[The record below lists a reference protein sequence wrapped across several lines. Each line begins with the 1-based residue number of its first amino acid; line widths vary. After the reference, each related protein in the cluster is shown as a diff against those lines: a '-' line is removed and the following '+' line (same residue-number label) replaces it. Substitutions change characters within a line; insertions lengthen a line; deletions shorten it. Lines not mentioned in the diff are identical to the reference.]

1 MVQADQQPIRRK
13 KKLGSYPYISVV
25 FSISLALIVIGLFGL
40 LLLHTQKLTR
50 LIKQNIEVQIY
61 LDKSISENNIVRL
74 QNILSNSDFIS
85 KNEEGLPL
93 VFISKEEAAE
103 QFMDET
109 EEDFTDFLG
118 DNPLRD
124 AFVIK
129 IAEEY
134 QDTESLAQIKTELE
148 KLQGVFEVTYL
159 ESLVNSINQNTA
171 KISLVLLAFALLMVA
186 IVVVLINNTIKLA
199 LFSQRFLIR
208 SMQLV
213 GAKASFIQW
222 PFLKRSILHGVFS
235 GALASLMLYAI
246 LNYANQKIEG
256 LAQLQNDLEIYGLF
270 GMIILL
276 GALIAFIT
284 TFRSIRKYLKMSL
297 DELY

>member
-1 MVQADQQPIRRK
+1 MAIMEETKYRKK
-13 KKLGSYPYISVV
+13 KKLGSYPYLSVV
-25 FSISLALIVIGLFGL
+25 FSITLALIVIGLFGL
-40 LLLHTQKLTR
+40 LLLHTQKLTH

-61 LDKSISENNIVRL
+61 LDKDISENNIVRL

-85 KNEEGLPL
+85 RDHGDSA
-93 VFISKEEAAE
+93 VIFISKEEAAK
-103 QFMDET
+103 QFISET
-109 EEDFTDFLG
+109 QENFTDFLD

-129 IAEEY
+129 ISEKY
-134 QDTESLAQIKTELE
+134 QDVESLSEIKAELE
-148 KLQGVFEVTYL
+148 KLQGVFEVIYL

-171 KISLVLLAFALLMVA
+171 KISLVLFAFVILMLT

-222 PFLKRSILHGVFS
+222 PFLKRSIWHGLFS
-235 GALASLMLYAI
+235 GALASLLLYGVM
-246 LNYANQKIEG
+246 NYANRKIEG
-256 LAQLQNDLEIYGLF
+256 LAQLQNNLEIFGLF
-270 GMIILL
+270 GLIILL
-276 GALIAFIT
+276 GAIIAFIT
-284 TFRSIRKYLKMSL
+284 TFRSIKRYLRLSL

>member
-1 MVQADQQPIRRK
+1 MVQSEQTTLRRK
-13 KKLGSYPYISVV
+13 KKLGSYPYVSVV
-25 FSISLALIVIGLFGL
+25 FSITLALIVIGLLGL

-50 LIKQNIEVQIY
+50 LIRQNIEVQIY

-74 QNILSNSDFIS
+74 QNILSNSDFVS
-85 KNEEGLPL
+85 KNEEEPELT
-93 VFISKEEAAE
+93 FISKEEAAR

-118 DNPLRD
+118 ENPLRD

-129 IAEEY
+129 VAEEY
-134 QDTESLAQIKTELE
+134 QDTESLTTIKTELE

-171 KISLVLLAFALLMVA
+171 KISLILLAFAALMVT

-222 PFLKRSILHGVFS
+222 PFLKRSIWHGVFS
-235 GALASLMLYAI
+235 GALASLMLYLI
-246 LNYANQKIEG
+246 LNYANRKIEG
-256 LAQLQNDLEIYGLF
+256 LSQLQNDLEIYGLF
-270 GMIILL
+270 LVIVGL
-276 GALIAFIT
+276 GAIMAFIT
-284 TFRSIRKYLKMSL
+284 TFRSIRRYLKMSL

>member
-1 MVQADQQPIRRK
+1 MLQPDQQTFRRK
-13 KKLGSYPYISVV
+13 KKLGSYPYISVI
-25 FSISLALIVIGLFGL
+25 FSITLALIVIGLFGL
-40 LLLHTQKLTR
+40 LLLHTQRLTL
-50 LIKQNIEVQIY
+50 LIRQNIEVQVY

-74 QNILSNSDFIS
+74 QNILSNSDFIPKS
-85 KNEEGLPL
+85 EEENS
-93 VFISKEEAAE
+93 VIFISKEDAAK

-109 EEDFTDFLG
+109 EEDFAEFLG
-118 DNPLRD
+118 ENPLRD
-124 AFVIK
+124 AFIVK

-134 QDTESLAQIKTELE
+134 QDTESLSEIKSEWE
-148 KLQGVFEVTYL
+148 RLQGVFEVTYL

-171 KISLVLLAFALLMVA
+171 KISIVLLAFAILMVI

-222 PFLKRSILHGVFS
+222 PFLKRSIWHGIFS
-235 GALASLMLYAI
+235 GALASLILYAVI
-246 LNYANQKIEG
+246 NYANRKIEG
-256 LAQLQNDLEIYGLF
+256 LTQLQKDIEIYGLF
-270 GMIILL
+270 IMIMIM
-276 GALIAFIT
+276 GALIAFYST
-284 TFRSIRKYLKMSL
+284 YRSIRKYLKMSL